1 MIRPHIFQRLSTVA
15 LCLLTV
21 GGALGLSAC
30 PEPMKGAAAGGSG
43 SASDRN
49 TIGLV
54 DQTNKEG
61 SVLAKMD
68 GLTLTTGEIEQRLNS
83 QSAFVRARFKE
94 RDEKLKFVDQQM
106 RVEVLAREA
115 MELGYHKS
123 PDVQDAL
130 KKIIV
135 QKLTREKFDSAV
147 RPQEITDEELAAYY
161 EKHRDEYNKAE
172 MVRLAHI
179 VISYGPDD
187 STKAAALQSATQV
200 ATAAKNEKLLGDRK
214 HFKGLVAKHSDDAE
228 TKKVGGDLR
237 YLTKAQLTEKYGQEV
252 ADAAF
257 GMTDINQVV
266 GPIAGKTGF
275 HILKRTG
282 HRKAIVR
289 TLDQVKNP
297 IRNVLYREKRS
308 ENFDKYVDELKKKF
322 NVTVFAKKIDEVQL
336 AKEPARANVPRDP
349 HGGGHGH
356 GLQTPKRP
364 KKGAGKP
371 TK

>member
-1 MIRPHIFQRLSTVA
+1 MIRPHIVRRLSTLA
-15 LCLLTV
+15 LSLVTAAGTL
-21 GGALGLSAC
+21 ALSAC
-30 PEPMKGAAAGGSG
+30 PEPTKGAGGAGAAKAEDG
-43 SASDRN
+43 N

-54 DQTNKEG
+54 DQTSKEG

-115 MELGYHKS
+115 IELGYHKS

-147 RPQEITDEELAAYY
+147 SPQEITDAELAAYY
-161 EKHRDEYNKAE
+161 EEHRDEYNKAE

-179 VISYGPDD
+179 VINYGPDAA
-187 STKAAALQSATQV
+187 TKAAALEKATQV
-200 ATAAKNEKLLGDRK
+200 ATAAKDEKLLGDRK
-214 HFKGLVAKHSDDAE
+214 HFKDLVAKHSDDAE

-237 YLTKAQLTEKYGQEV
+237 YLTKTQLTEKYGQEV

-257 GMTDINQVV
+257 GMTDVNQVV
-266 GPIAGKTGF
+266 GPVAGKTGF

-308 ENFDKYVDELKKKF
+308 QNFDKYVEELKTKF
-322 NVTVFAKKIDEVQL
+322 NVKVFADKIDEVQL

-356 GLQTPKRP
+356 GLQTPK
-364 KKGAGKP
+364 KKAGAHKDGE
-371 TK
+371 